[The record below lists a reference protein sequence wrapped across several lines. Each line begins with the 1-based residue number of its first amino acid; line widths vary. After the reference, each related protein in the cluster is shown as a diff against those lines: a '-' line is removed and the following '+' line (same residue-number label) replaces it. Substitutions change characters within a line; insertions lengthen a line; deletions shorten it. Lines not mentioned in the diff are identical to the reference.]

1 MVDWMNFLQ
10 KDSRIDKE
18 LVKQMES
25 EIEYWTEILKRIVA
39 VIRFLAERG
48 LPFRGTNEVIGS
60 PDNGNYLGIIELLAQ
75 FDPLLKGHLI
85 NYANKGRGN
94 VSYLSK
100 TICEELIDLMSKK
113 VLNQIISEIKSA
125 KYWGIIVDSTPDL
138 SHVDQL
144 SVIFRYYLN
153 GHVHERFVCFLQ
165 IKSHTG
171 EQQSIDI
178 LRLLEKYGLNIKDCR
193 AQTYDNASNMSGKY
207 SGLQACLKKENE
219 LAVYVPCV
227 GHSLNLVGEC
237 SVNEN
242 IHSANFFYL
251 LQNLYNFFSSSTHR
265 WNILQQEN
273 GKVTS
278 LSITRWSKRADAVSA
293 LVNNFAGIYNALN
306 QLANDETQKL
316 DTRHEASSLKNKII
330 KLENAFMAVLWH
342 AILSRFDATNS
353 YLQKVELDLN
363 VATIMM
369 FSLIEYLKNLRGDFS
384 KIEKNSKALNTVI
397 IQEYYDVNKRKITK
411 KLNDGEKEQEK
422 LSGSDKFRVNT
433 FYVIVDK
440 LIAEMHKRI
449 EAYAHITYTFG
460 FFYVI
465 F

>member
-1 MVDWMNFLQ
+1 LSTNRIEREKYLDKGHIFFQNKDSDFKTSKREFGKQNRYFSSNYFQRKLNNGEMCDRKWLLFSESAGAVFCYACKIFSSDQNNTFIKKGFCNWKKADEAITAHESSKEHHQCMVDWMNYLQ
-10 KDSRIDKE
+10 KDSRIDQE

-25 EIEYWTEILKRIVA
+25 DIVYWTEILRRIIA

-48 LPFRGTNEVIGS
+48 LSFRGTNEIIGS
-60 PDNGNYLGIIELLAQ
+60 PDNGNYLGIIELLSE
-75 FDPLLKGHLI
+75 FDPLLREHLI

-113 VLNQIISEIKSA
+113 VLNHIINEIKFT
-125 KYWGIIVDSTPDL
+125 KYWGLIVDSTPDL

-153 GHVHERFVCFLQ
+153 GHIYERFVCFLQ

-178 LRLLEKYGLNIKDCR
+178 LHLLEEYGLNIKDCR

-207 SGLQACLKKENE
+207 SGLQACLKK
-219 LAVYVPCV
+219 CV

-237 SVNEN
+237 SVNDN
-242 IHSANFFYL
+242 ICSANFFYL

-273 GKVTS
+273 GKLTS

-293 LVNNFAGIYNALN
+293 LVNNFTGIFNALSH
-306 QLANDETQKL
+306 LAD
-316 DTRHEASSLKNKII
+316 D
-330 KLENAFMAVLWH
+330 
-342 AILSRFDATNS
+342 
-353 YLQKVELDLN
+353 
-363 VATIMM
+363 
-369 FSLIEYLKNLRGDFS
+369 
-384 KIEKNSKALNTVI
+384 
-397 IQEYYDVNKRKITK
+397 
-411 KLNDGEKEQEK
+411 
-422 LSGSDKFRVNT
+422 
-433 FYVIVDK
+433 
-440 LIAEMHKRI
+440 
-449 EAYAHITYTFG
+449 
-460 FFYVI
+460 
-465 F
+465 